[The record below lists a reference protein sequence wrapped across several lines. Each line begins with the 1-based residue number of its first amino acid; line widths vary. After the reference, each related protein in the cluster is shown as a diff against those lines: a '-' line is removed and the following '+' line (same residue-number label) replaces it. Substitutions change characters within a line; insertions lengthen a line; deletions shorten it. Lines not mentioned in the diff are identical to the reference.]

1 MTTPSVAYRETRE
14 RITEL
19 LRDIDESR
27 AGLPVPSTPDWTVKD
42 VVAHLAGLVDDWLN
56 HNVENYGADEWTAKQ
71 VDDRRDGSLAG
82 ILEEWTATAPKFEAI
97 MDDPEAAG
105 VFVEIPFISV
115 ADIAIH
121 EHDLRGALGRPGAR
135 DSIAVQIGMK
145 TYVTG
150 LRRRHEAASL
160 DPLLV
165 SESDGREWPVGTG
178 DPVAS
183 VSAPRFDLFRAMAG
197 RRSRAQVL
205 AFDWTG
211 DPEPF
216 VDLFLIGPT
225 FSWATADL
233 DH

>member
-14 RITEL
+14 RITAL
-19 LRDIDESR
+19 LSDVDESQ
-27 AGLPVPSTPDWTVKD
+27 ADLWVPSTPDWTIKD
-42 VVAHLAGLVDDWLN
+42 VAAHLAGLVSDWLN

-71 VDDRRDGSLAG
+71 VDDRRGRSLADV
-82 ILEEWTATAPKFEAI
+82 LDEWNATAPKFEAI
-97 MDDPEAAG
+97 MDEPEAAG

-135 DSIAVQIGMK
+135 DSMAVQIGMK
-145 TYVTG
+145 TYITG
-150 LRRRHEAASL
+150 LRRRHAAAGL
-160 DPLLV
+160 GALTV
-165 SESDGREWPVGTG
+165 RESDGREWPVGTG

-197 RRSRAQVL
+197 RRSGAQVL
-205 AFDWTG
+205 TFDWSG
-211 DPEPF
+211 DPEPY

-225 FSWATADL
+225 FDWATTDL